1 MLWEVRFDFGEH
13 LEQDAVASNETIL
26 SVYLDNRPRFLN
38 LAARIVGSRSKAEDI
53 VQDAFVNVSQAVG
66 SGTVIISPLS
76 YFTQI
81 IRRLALDHIK
91 SGKVRFEETRT
102 EQILAALSTDY
113 RTPEDSSVSRSQ
125 LVVIAAVLDKLPH
138 RTRVAFEMQRFGGYK
153 LREIAMTLDISIGR
167 TAQLIADA
175 FKECKAALDEQAV
188 STEKDR
194 TP

>member
-1 MLWEVRFDFGEH
+1 MAR
-13 LEQDAVASNETIL
+13 NETIL

-53 VQDAFVNVSQAVG
+53 VQDAFVNVSQVVG
-66 SGTVIISPLS
+66 SGTVIGSPLA

-91 SGKVRFEETRT
+91 SGKVRFEEIQT
-102 EQILAALSTDY
+102 EQILAALSTEY

-125 LVVIAAVLDKLPH
+125 LVIIAAALDKLPH

-153 LREIAMTLDISIGR
+153 LREIAIALDISIGR

-175 FKECKAALDEQAV
+175 FRECKAALDEQAI

-194 TP
+194 AP